1 MSGRSI
7 RSLEGDRLTR
17 PPARVRGTP
26 TPWLSAAAIGA
37 VVAATSLVVAKN
49 VDRQGQLGGRLLN
62 VSYNPTR
69 ELYEEI
75 NRRFVTSYERET
87 GQKLTIEQSHGGSAT
102 QARAII
108 EGLPADVV
116 TLALY
121 TDIDSL
127 RKRGLIAESWMKR
140 LPRDSL
146 PYTSTIVFVVRHAN
160 PLHVQDWPDLVR
172 PGVAIVTP
180 DPRTSGNGKLS
191 LLAAWGSV
199 IHAGGDDRQARSFVT
214 QLCDHVALSSN
225 GAREA
230 TVAFSEERIGDVQLT
245 WENEAVRE
253 VAASAGELEIV
264 YPSISIRA
272 EPFVAWVDANV
283 ERRGTKAAAQAYL
296 AFLYTKEAQE
306 IIARHG
312 YRPTDPEVLHAHA
325 RELPAMQLFPVTTV
339 AKDWNDAQQRFFSEN
354 GLFDVLCKAR
364 GR

>member
-1 MSGRSI
+1 
-7 RSLEGDRLTR
+7 LTER
-17 PPARVRGTP
+17 PVGAKRTP
-26 TPWLSAAAIGA
+26 TPWLSLAALGAVIGA
-37 VVAATSLVVAKN
+37 ASLVAAKN
-49 VDRQGQLGGRLLN
+49 VDRQGQVEGRLLN
-62 VSYNPTR
+62 VSYDPTR

-75 NRRFVTSYERET
+75 NRRFVASYAQKT

-108 EGLPADVV
+108 DGLPADIV

-121 TDIDSL
+121 TDIDAL
-127 RKRGLIAESWMKR
+127 RERGLVAENWMKR

-160 PLHVQDWPDLVR
+160 PLQVHDWPDLVR

-199 IHAGGDDRQARSFVT
+199 IHAGGDDRKARSFVSR
-214 QLCDHVALSSN
+214 LCDHVALLSN

-253 VAASAGELEIV
+253 VAASGGELEIV
-264 YPSISIRA
+264 HPSISIRA

-283 ERRGTKAAAQAYL
+283 DRRGTKAAAQAYL

-312 YRPTDPEVLHAHA
+312 YRPTDPEVLHEHA
-325 RELPAMQLFPVTTV
+325 SELPAMEIFPVTAV

-354 GLFDVLCKAR
+354 GLFDVLCKER

>member
-1 MSGRSI
+1 MPR
-7 RSLEGDRLTR
+7 
-17 PPARVRGTP
+17 TP
-26 TPWLSAAAIGA
+26 TSWLSWAALAA
-37 VVAATSLVVAKN
+37 VVAAGSLVTAKN
-49 VDRQGQLGGRLLN
+49 MDRQGQVEGRLLN
-62 VSYNPTR
+62 VSYDPTR

-75 NRRFVTSYERET
+75 NRRFVASYEQKT
-87 GQKLTIEQSHGGSAT
+87 GQKLKIEQSHGGSTT
-102 QARAII
+102 QARAVSD
-108 EGLPADVV
+108 GLPADVV
-116 TLALY
+116 TLAMY

-146 PYTSTIVFVVRHAN
+146 PYTSTIVFVVRHGN
-160 PLHVQDWPDLVR
+160 PLQIHDWPDLVR

-199 IHAGGDDRQARSFVT
+199 IHAGRDEGQARSFVS
-214 QLCDHVALSSN
+214 QVCDHAAVLSKGS
-225 GAREA
+225 REA

-253 VAASAGELEIV
+253 VAASGGDLEIAH
-264 YPSISIRA
+264 PSISIRA

-283 ERRGTKAAAQAYL
+283 ERRGTKATAQAYL

-306 IIARHG
+306 IIARNG
-312 YRPTDPEVLHAHA
+312 YRPTDPEVLHEHA
-325 RELPAMQLFPVTTV
+325 RELPAMEVFPVTTV
-339 AKDWNDAQQRFFSEN
+339 AKDWNDAQQKFFSEN
-354 GLFDVLCKAR
+354 GLFDVLCKGP